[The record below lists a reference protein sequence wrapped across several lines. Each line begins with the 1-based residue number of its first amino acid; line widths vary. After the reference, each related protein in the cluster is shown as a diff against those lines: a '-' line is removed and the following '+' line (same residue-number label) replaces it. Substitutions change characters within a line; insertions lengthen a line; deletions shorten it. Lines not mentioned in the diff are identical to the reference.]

1 MKFVFVCLLCALN
14 AAAFEVRSFSEQM
27 PESNPVTCF
36 RVTQGKTIFSM
47 MPPKGWTMSSDANL
61 QRVVLQSGSLGAIIV
76 QVSTN
81 AMPAKPGA
89 LRQEVSNR
97 FKDASIQSEFDAVSG
112 ATRGLG
118 IDVRHVVEGNHV
130 VLTRLCV
137 FKSGGG
143 TVEIC
148 FVRRP
153 EDDVA
158 LQPAWGQFINSFRVE
173 SPKHVAQSGQ

>member
-1 MKFVFVCLLCALN
+1 MKFLFVCLLCALN
-14 AAAFEVRSFSEQM
+14 AAAFEVRSYSEQM
-27 PESNPVTCF
+27 PESNPVTRF
-36 RVTQGKTIFSM
+36 RIREGNTVFSI
-47 MPPKGWTMSSDANL
+47 MPPKDWTMSSDVNL
-61 QRVVLQSGSLGAIIV
+61 QRVVVQSGSLGAIIV

-81 AMPAKPGA
+81 AMPAKSAA
-89 LRQEVSNR
+89 LRQVVSNR
-97 FKDASIQSEFDAVSG
+97 FKDASILNEFEALSG

-118 IDVRHVVEGNHV
+118 IDVRHVMEGNHV

-158 LQPAWGQFINSFRVE
+158 LQPAWGQFINSFRIE
-173 SPKHVAQSGQ
+173 APKHIAQSGQ